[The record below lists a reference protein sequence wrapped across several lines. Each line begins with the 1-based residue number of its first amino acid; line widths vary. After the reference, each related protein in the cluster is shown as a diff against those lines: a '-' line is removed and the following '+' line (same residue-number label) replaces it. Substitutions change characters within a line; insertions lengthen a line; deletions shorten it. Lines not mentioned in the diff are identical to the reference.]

1 MSTLRLVTQ
10 NQWSTGDNTPQWENF
25 GKDCS
30 AQARMPG
37 HLQVIKELMPDVLGG
52 QELDRRMHSILMTL
66 ICEEGLPYTSIW
78 GLFCPIIYRSD
89 KLELLDQEYLFY
101 PQHIDGLE
109 GEFNNIKTKA
119 CNIAVFRE
127 KESGKV
133 FVYAT
138 THLWWQSEKALPGS
152 AEARAYQVK
161 LAMEKIEKYSK
172 QYGNCPAV
180 FCGDMNDVYNSPCI
194 KAIEE
199 NGYTHGYH
207 AATEFRC
214 EGMGYNTNN
223 YELPPRWLDAPFEKA
238 IDHVLVK
245 GFKKDAVKRFDRYC
259 PDYYLYVSDHAPC
272 YIDVEL

>member
-1 MSTLRLVTQ
+1 M
-10 NQWSTGDNTPQWENF
+10 
-25 GKDCS
+25 
-30 AQARMPG
+30 
-37 HLQVIKELMPDVLGG
+37 
-52 QELDRRMHSILMTL
+52 
-66 ICEEGLPYTSIW
+66 
-78 GLFCPIIYRSD
+78 
-89 KLELLDQEYLFY
+89 
-101 PQHIDGLE
+101 
-109 GEFNNIKTKA
+109 
-119 CNIAVFRE
+119 
-127 KESGKV
+127 

-223 YELPPRWLDAPFEKA
+223 YELPPKWMDEPFERA

-259 PDYYLYVSDHAPC
+259 PDYYLYLSDHAPC